1 MLFDEAY
8 KNGIFI
14 FILTNNTYKSLLLK
28 EIMDAAL
35 DINFPLEHILRGGSR
50 EMWTIWEKGMIKYNV
65 LKYTNSDIYKCLGK
79 DGYKRGLDKI
89 IPAYQYD
96 IDYLSLNAKKFRLT
110 PNPSTTE
117 LKKYSEMLI
126 TNISSICDNMCFTD
140 VGGTYEMPPRKVNKE
155 VRSLIKNIFDAI

>member
-1 MLFDEAY
+1 MYFIPKRIREKESYNENGIRRIILLKMLFDEAY

-35 DINFPLEHILRGGSR
+35 DINFPLEHILRGGSG
-50 EMWTIWEKGMIKYNV
+50 ETWTIWEDGMIKYNV

-79 DGYKRGLDKI
+79 DGYKKGLDKI

-96 IDYLSLNAKKFRLT
+96 ID
-110 PNPSTTE
+110 
-117 LKKYSEMLI
+117 
-126 TNISSICDNMCFTD
+126 
-140 VGGTYEMPPRKVNKE
+140 
-155 VRSLIKNIFDAI
+155 